1 MWTSMKRE
9 TRSGKILGPD
19 QRIGAYAAL
28 QNITTGPAY
37 QFFEEDR
44 KGMIKKGMLADFVIL
59 DTNPLK
65 LTDVD
70 AMREVVVLETIKEGN
85 TIYKKKTVE

>member
-1 MWTSMKRE
+1 MVIPMRLKVLPISKNMNTLKR
-9 TRSGKILGPD
+9 
-19 QRIGAYAAL
+19 AAKE
-28 QNITTGPAY
+28 NR
-37 QFFEEDR
+37 FFEEDR

-85 TIYKKKTVE
+85 TNYKKDR